1 MWYFSWILGVLLA
14 CSLGIINVLR
24 LEAQEALAKDN
35 LIIDPLTQL
44 LARESVLERL
54 HEKVSNS
61 KRNGMPFALL
71 YISLTDFKQKHQL
84 PEHEMDTTILKVVAS
99 MKNDIRV
106 NIDIAA
112 RVGEE
117 DFLLALPGISWE
129 RTITIASRIKN
140 NVFENVKT
148 PSDIPV
154 LVGIGYAEFSHDSEQ
169 IEELSLTGEEE
180 VEVLLNIAIEKCFE
194 STIV

>member
-24 LEAQEALAKDN
+24 LEAQEALAKEN
-35 LIIDPLTQL
+35 VAIDPLTQL
-44 LARESVLERL
+44 LARESILERL
-54 HEKVSNS
+54 QEKVSNS
-61 KRNGMPFALL
+61 KRNGLPFSLL
-71 YISLTDFKQKHQL
+71 YISLTSFKIKHQL

-99 MKNDIRV
+99 IKNDIRV

-117 DFLLALPGISWE
+117 DFLLALPGVSWDKTE
-129 RTITIASRIKN
+129 IIANRIKN
-140 NVFENVKT
+140 NVFTNVKT

-154 LVGIGYAEFSHDSEQ
+154 LMGIGFAEYSHESSS
-169 IEELSLTGEEE
+169 IEEQALMGVED

-194 STIV
+194 STIA